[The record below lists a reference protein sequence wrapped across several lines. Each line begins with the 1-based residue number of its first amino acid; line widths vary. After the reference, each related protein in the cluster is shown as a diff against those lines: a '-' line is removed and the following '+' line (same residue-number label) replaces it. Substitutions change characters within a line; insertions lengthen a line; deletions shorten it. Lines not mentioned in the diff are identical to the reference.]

1 MTPVIAP
8 GAVPSMPGPGG
19 LLLRTA
25 IAALVAAFIVFC
37 VVLPAEYRKDPTGF
51 GRLTGLL
58 ELSTPHVV
66 KEEAAAAASSS
77 GVAPAGAPAAASA
90 PGQNAWFF
98 PTPYK
103 TDTIQIPI
111 KPDGEVEYKF
121 KMKAGEAFI
130 YSWQSDS
137 GNVYY
142 DFHGEPPDNP
152 KGSQT
157 YKKDEEVKS
166 ANGAFVAPFD
176 GIHGW
181 YWLNLTGQPIK
192 ITLKISGFY
201 ESHDYVK

>member
-1 MTPVIAP
+1 MT
-8 GAVPSMPGPGG
+8 PSMPGPRG
-19 LLLRTA
+19 LLIRTA
-25 IAALVAAFIVFC
+25 VAAVVGAFIVFC

-58 ELSTPHVV
+58 DLSTPHVTKQDATV
-66 KEEAAAAASSS
+66 AAPTPAS
-77 GVAPAGAPAAASA
+77 PTASA
-90 PGQNAWFF
+90 QLNAWFF
-98 PTPYK
+98 PAAYK
-103 TDTIQIPI
+103 TDTIRIPI
-111 KPDGEVEYKF
+111 PGDGEVEYKIR
-121 KMKAGEAFI
+121 MKAGQAVV

-142 DFHGEPPDNP
+142 DFHGEPLNNP
-152 KGSQT
+152 KGSET
-157 YKKDEEVKS
+157 YKKDEELKS

-181 YWLNLTGQPIK
+181 YWLNLTEKPIR

>member
-1 MTPVIAP
+1 MTPT
-8 GAVPSMPGPGG
+8 MPAKGG
-19 LLLRTA
+19 LLLRTGVSL
-25 IAALVAAFIVFC
+25 IVATIIVFC

-58 ELSTPHVV
+58 ELSTPRVTP
-66 KEEAAAAASSS
+66 
-77 GVAPAGAPAAASA
+77 APATTPANTAAPSPAA
-90 PGQNAWFF
+90 PGQFAWFF
-98 PTPYK
+98 PAPYK
-103 TDTIQIPI
+103 TDTIVIPL
-111 KPDGEVEYKF
+111 KGDAEVEYKI
-121 KMKAGEAFI
+121 KMKAGQALV
-130 YSWQSDS
+130 YSWQSDN

-157 YKKDEEVKS
+157 YKKDEELRS

-181 YWLNLTGQPIK
+181 YWLNLTDKPIK

-201 ESHDYVK
+201 ESHDYVR

>member
-1 MTPVIAP
+1 MT
-8 GAVPSMPGPGG
+8 PSMPDRGG
-19 LLLRTA
+19 LLIRTLG
-25 IAALVAAFIVFC
+25 AAVVATILVFC

-58 ELSTPHVV
+58 ELSTPRVTP
-66 KEEAAAAASSS
+66 
-77 GVAPAGAPAAASA
+77 APATPAPEPGSTAAPAAPAS
-90 PGQNAWFF
+90 GVNAWYF
-98 PTPYK
+98 TMPYK
-103 TDTIQIPI
+103 TDTIVIPI
-111 KPDGEVEYKF
+111 KGDGEVEYKI
-121 KMKAGEAFI
+121 KMKAGDALV
-130 YSWQSDS
+130 YSWLSDK

-142 DFHGEPPDNP
+142 DFHGEPTGNP

-157 YKKDEEVKS
+157 YKKDEELRS

-181 YWLNLTGQPIK
+181 YWLNLTGDPIK

>member
-1 MTPVIAP
+1 MTPT
-8 GAVPSMPGPGG
+8 MPGPRG
-19 LLLRTA
+19 LLIRTGA
-25 IAALVAAFIVFC
+25 AALVGALVVFC
-37 VVLPAEYRKDPTGF
+37 VVLPAEHRKDPTGF

-58 ELSTPHVV
+58 ELSTPR
-66 KEEAAAAASSS
+66 
-77 GVAPAGAPAAASA
+77 VAKTDAPTAPAATASA
-90 PGQNAWFF
+90 TAPSLQNAWFF
-98 PTPYK
+98 PTAYK
-103 TDTIQIPI
+103 TDTIRIPI
-111 KPDGEVEYKF
+111 GGDGEVEYKI
-121 KMKAGEAFI
+121 KMKAGEALV

-142 DFHGEPPDNP
+142 DFHGEPVNNP

-157 YKKDEEVKS
+157 YKKDEELKS

-181 YWLNLTGQPIK
+181 YWLNLTAKPIK

>member
-1 MTPVIAP
+1 MT
-8 GAVPSMPGPGG
+8 PSMPTRGG
-19 LLLRTA
+19 LLVRTA
-25 IAALVAAFIVFC
+25 VAAAVGAFVVFC

-58 ELSTPHVV
+58 ELSTPRVTKQDPPV
-66 KEEAAAAASSS
+66 T
-77 GVAPAGAPAAASA
+77 APSA
-90 PGQNAWFF
+90 PSIQNSWFF
-98 PTPYK
+98 PVAYK
-103 TDTIQIPI
+103 TDTIRIPI
-111 KPDGEVEYKF
+111 GPDGEVEYKI
-121 KMKAGEAFI
+121 KMKAGQAVV

-142 DFHGEPPDNP
+142 DFHGEPLNNP

-157 YKKDEEVKS
+157 YKKDEEIRS
-166 ANGAFVAPFD
+166 ANGAFVAPFE

-181 YWLNLTGQPIK
+181 YWLNLTAKPIK

>member
-1 MTPVIAP
+1 MTLA
-8 GAVPSMPGPGG
+8 MPGPRG
-19 LLLRTA
+19 LMIRTA
-25 IAALVAAFIVFC
+25 VAAAVGAFIVFC

-51 GRLTGLL
+51 GRMTGLL
-58 ELSTPHVV
+58 ELSTPRVS
-66 KEEAAAAASSS
+66 KTE
-77 GVAPAGAPAAASA
+77 APAAPAVTASTA
-90 PGQNAWFF
+90 PSLQNAWFF
-98 PTPYK
+98 PTAYK
-103 TDTIQIPI
+103 TDTIRIPI
-111 KPDGEVEYKF
+111 GGDGEVEYKI
-121 KMKAGEAFI
+121 KMKAGQALV

-142 DFHGEPPDNP
+142 DFHGEPLNNP

-157 YKKDEEVKS
+157 YKKDEELTS

-181 YWLNLTGQPIK
+181 YWLNLTAKPIK

>member
-1 MTPVIAP
+1 MTLA
-8 GAVPSMPGPGG
+8 MPGPRG
-19 LLLRTA
+19 LLIRTA
-25 IAALVAAFIVFC
+25 VAAAVGAFIVFC

-51 GRLTGLL
+51 GRMTGLL
-58 ELSTPHVV
+58 ELSTPRVT
-66 KEEAAAAASSS
+66 KTE
-77 GVAPAGAPAAASA
+77 APAAPAATASA
-90 PGQNAWFF
+90 TAPSLQNAWFF
-98 PTPYK
+98 QTPYK
-103 TDTIQIPI
+103 TDTIRIPI
-111 KPDGEVEYKF
+111 GGDGEVEYKI
-121 KMKAGEAFI
+121 KMKAGQALV

-142 DFHGEPPDNP
+142 DFHGEPLNNP

-157 YKKDEEVKS
+157 YKKDEELTS

-181 YWLNLTGQPIK
+181 YWLNLTAKPIK

>member
-1 MTPVIAP
+1 MTPA
-8 GAVPSMPGPGG
+8 MPARGG
-19 LLLRTA
+19 LLVRTA
-25 IAALVAAFIVFC
+25 VAAAVGTFVVAC

-58 ELSTPHVV
+58 ELSTPRVT
-66 KEEAAAAASSS
+66 KQD
-77 GVAPAGAPAAASA
+77 APAGAVAASSPVASAA
-90 PGQNAWFF
+90 PSLNAWFF
-98 PTPYK
+98 PTAYK
-103 TDTIQIPI
+103 TDTIKIPI
-111 KPDGEVEYKF
+111 GGDGEVEYKV
-121 KMKAGEAFI
+121 KMKAGEAMV

-142 DFHGEPPDNP
+142 DFHGEPAGNP

-157 YKKDEEVKS
+157 YKKDEELKS

-181 YWLNLTGQPIK
+181 YWLNLTEKPIK

>member
-1 MTPVIAP
+1 MTPA
-8 GAVPSMPGPGG
+8 MPARGG
-19 LLLRTA
+19 LLVRTG
-25 IAALVAAFIVFC
+25 VAAAVGALIVFC

-51 GRLTGLL
+51 GRVTGLL
-58 ELSTPHVV
+58 ALSTPRVTKQDPPSAV
-66 KEEAAAAASSS
+66 AAASTAA
-77 GVAPAGAPAAASA
+77 VPPATPSL
-90 PGQNAWFF
+90 NAWFF
-98 PTPYK
+98 PTVYK
-103 TDTIQIPI
+103 TDTIKIPI
-111 KPDGEVEYKF
+111 GGDGEVEYKV
-121 KMKAGEAFI
+121 KMKAGEAMV

-142 DFHGEPPDNP
+142 DFHGEPAGNP

-157 YKKDEEVKS
+157 YKKDEELKS

-181 YWLNLTGQPIK
+181 YWLNLTAKPIK

>member
-1 MTPVIAP
+1 MTPN
-8 GAVPSMPGPGG
+8 MPTRGG
-19 LLLRTA
+19 LLLR
-25 IAALVAAFIVFC
+25 IAVAASVGAFVVFC

-58 ELSTPHVV
+58 ELSTPRVTKQDAPV
-66 KEEAAAAASSS
+66 AA
-77 GVAPAGAPAAASA
+77 PSA
-90 PGQNAWFF
+90 PSLQNSWFF
-98 PTPYK
+98 PAAYK
-103 TDTIQIPI
+103 TDTIRIPI
-111 KPDGEVEYKF
+111 GPDGEVEYKI
-121 KMKAGEAFI
+121 KMKAGQAVV

-142 DFHGEPPDNP
+142 DFHGEPLNNP

-157 YKKDEEVKS
+157 YKKDEELKS
-166 ANGAFVAPFD
+166 ANGAFVAPFE

-181 YWLNLTGQPIK
+181 YWLNLTAKPIK

>member
-1 MTPVIAP
+1 MTPA
-8 GAVPSMPGPGG
+8 MPDRGG
-19 LLLRTA
+19 LLLRTFVA
-25 IAALVAAFIVFC
+25 LAAATLIVFC

-58 ELSTPHVV
+58 ELSTPRVTPTTAIP
-66 KEEAAAAASSS
+66 AATT
-77 GVAPAGAPAAASA
+77 AASA
-90 PGQNAWFF
+90 APATFAWFF
-98 PTPYK
+98 PAPYK
-103 TDTIQIPI
+103 TDTIVIPL
-111 KPDGEVEYKF
+111 KGDGEVEYKI
-121 KMKAGEAFI
+121 KMKAGQALV
-130 YSWQSDS
+130 YSWQSDN

-157 YKKDEEVKS
+157 YKKDEELRS

-181 YWLNLTGQPIK
+181 YWLNLTEKPIK

-201 ESHDYVK
+201 ESHDYVR

>member
-1 MTPVIAP
+1 M
-8 GAVPSMPGPGG
+8 PSRSG
-19 LLLRTA
+19 LLIRTA
-25 IAALVAAFIVFC
+25 AAAAVAAFIVFC

-58 ELSTPHVV
+58 ELSTPRVTKQDAPV
-66 KEEAAAAASSS
+66 AVAS
-77 GVAPAGAPAAASA
+77 AASA
-90 PGQNAWFF
+90 LAATPVLNAWFF
-98 PTPYK
+98 PAAYK
-103 TDTIQIPI
+103 TDTIRIPI
-111 KPDGEVEYKF
+111 GGDGEVEYKI
-121 KMKAGEAFI
+121 KMRAGQALV

-142 DFHGEPPDNP
+142 DFHGEPLNNP

-157 YKKDEEVKS
+157 YKKDEELKS

-181 YWLNLTGQPIK
+181 YWLNLTAKPIK

>member
-1 MTPVIAP
+1 MT
-8 GAVPSMPGPGG
+8 PSMPTRGG

-25 IAALVAAFIVFC
+25 LAAIVGAFVVFC

-51 GRLTGLL
+51 GRMTGLL
-58 ELSTPHVV
+58 QLSTPRVTQPDAVV
-66 KEEAAAAASSS
+66 TASSAPSAASTQNSWLF
-77 GVAPAGAPAAASA
+77 PAA
-90 PGQNAWFF
+90 
-98 PTPYK
+98 YK
-103 TDTIQIPI
+103 TDIVRIPI
-111 KPDGEVEYKF
+111 GPDGEVEYKI
-121 KMKAGEAFI
+121 KMKAGQAMV

-142 DFHGEPPDNP
+142 DFHGEPPNNP

-157 YKKDEEVKS
+157 YKKDEEIKS
-166 ANGAFVAPFD
+166 ANGAFVAPFE

-181 YWLNLTGQPIK
+181 YWLNLTAKPIK

>member
-1 MTPVIAP
+1 MTPT
-8 GAVPSMPGPGG
+8 MPGPSG
-19 LLLRTA
+19 LLLRA
-25 IAALVAAFIVFC
+25 VVAAVEGALVVFC

-51 GRLTGLL
+51 GRMTGLL
-58 ELSTPHVV
+58 ELSTPRATKQDAPV
-66 KEEAAAAASSS
+66 AAPS
-77 GVAPAGAPAAASA
+77 AGTSTTPAA
-90 PGQNAWFF
+90 PPTLNAWFF

-103 TDTIQIPI
+103 TDTIRIPI
-111 KPDGEVEYKF
+111 GGDGEVEYKI
-121 KMKAGEAFI
+121 KMKAGEALV

-142 DFHGEPPDNP
+142 DFHGEPVNHP

-157 YKKDEEVKS
+157 YKKDEELKS

-181 YWLNLTGQPIK
+181 YWLNLTAKPIK
-192 ITLKISGFY
+192 ITLKISGSY

>member
-1 MTPVIAP
+1 MTNASVTNPNQT
-8 GAVPSMPGPGG
+8 PSMPARGG

-25 IAALVAAFIVFC
+25 LAAVVGAFMVVC

-51 GRLTGLL
+51 GRVTGLL
-58 ELSTPHVV
+58 ELSTPHVL
-66 KEEAAAAASSS
+66 KPPDPGPAAAATP
-77 GVAPAGAPAAASA
+77 APNSPVLNS
-90 PGQNAWFF
+90 WLF

-111 KPDGEVEYKF
+111 GPDGEVEYKI
-121 KMKAGEAFI
+121 KMKAGQALV
-130 YSWQSDS
+130 YSWQSDK

-152 KGSQT
+152 KGSQS
-157 YKKDEEVKS
+157 YKKDEEIRS
-166 ANGAFVAPFD
+166 ANGAFVASFD

-181 YWLNLTGQPIK
+181 YWLNLTGAPIK

-201 ESHDYVK
+201 ESHDFVK

>member
-1 MTPVIAP
+1 MTPAM
-8 GAVPSMPGPGG
+8 PSRGG
-19 LLLRTA
+19 LLLRTVG
-25 IAALVAAFIVFC
+25 AAAMGAFIVFC

-58 ELSTPHVV
+58 ALSTPRVA
-66 KEEAAAAASSS
+66 KQEATTSAASRGAAATPPSGSASGAAAAS
-77 GVAPAGAPAAASA
+77 PAF
-90 PGQNAWFF
+90 GQNAWFF
-98 PTPYK
+98 PTAYK
-103 TDTIQIPI
+103 TYTIKIPI
-111 KPDGEVEYKF
+111 KGDGEVEYKV
-121 KMKAGEAFI
+121 KMKAGEAMV

-142 DFHGEPPDNP
+142 DFHGEPTGNP

-157 YKKDEEVKS
+157 YKKDEELKN

-181 YWLNLTGQPIK
+181 YWLNLTEKPIK

>member
-1 MTPVIAP
+1 MSPGVPAP
-8 GAVPSMPGPGG
+8 AMPSRGG

-25 IAALVAAFIVFC
+25 LAALAGVLIVVC

-58 ELSTPHVV
+58 ELSQPHAVP
-66 KEEAAAAASSS
+66 AP
-77 GVAPAGAPAAASA
+77 VAPAPASTPGGPAAQATA
-90 PGQNAWFF
+90 QPLAQNAWFF
-98 PTPYK
+98 PSPYK
-103 TDTIQIPI
+103 TDTIQIPL
-111 KPDGEVEYKF
+111 KGDGEIEYKI
-121 KMKAGEAFI
+121 KMKAGQALV

-152 KGSQT
+152 NSSET
-157 YKKDEEVKS
+157 YKKDEEVRS
-166 ANGAFVAPFD
+166 SNGAFVAPFD

-181 YWLNLTGQPIK
+181 YWLNLTGHPIK

-201 ESHDYVK
+201 ESHDYVR